1 MASRVRIRVPS
12 RKVTIPLATGA
23 VGYEGEVVAV
33 IPGTHTC
40 GPASAVSGEIAIGVA
55 IEDYSQ
61 TAGATAV
68 EVDLFDKADLEYYT
82 NDPTSADAVVLATD
96 FLGKA
101 YFKSAGVV
109 TTAANNGAGLNY
121 AFAGTIYAVDARD
134 GVGIKPVS
142 TELGVLLS

>member
-12 RKVTIPLATGA
+12 RKITIPLATGA
-23 VGYEGEVVAV
+23 VGYEGEAVAV

-40 GPASAVSGEIAIGVA
+40 GPASDVTNGQTIGAA

-61 TAGATAV
+61 TAGDTAV
-68 EVDLFDKADLEYYT
+68 QVELFDKADLEYYD
-82 NDPTSADAVVLATD
+82 NDPTTADAVVLATD

-109 TTAANNGAGLNY
+109 TTAANDGAGLNY
-121 AFAGTIYAVDARD
+121 AFAGIIYDVDSRD

-142 TELGVLLS
+142 AELGSLLS